1 MAPEPESKTVEP
13 PSPRAQVNQTARRGG
28 RSGRRRRSRRG
39 HSQPRADG
47 GPAGSQEGP
56 RSEMGTQETAAAS
69 RLAETDP
76 SAREATTAHRQ
87 AEPQRAPRS
96 ALQKAIDEV
105 NQIVVTLRGALDDM
119 EEVFETL
126 EVAERQ

>member
-1 MAPEPESKTVEP
+1 
-13 PSPRAQVNQTARRGG
+13 
-28 RSGRRRRSRRG
+28 
-39 HSQPRADG
+39 
-47 GPAGSQEGP
+47 
-56 RSEMGTQETAAAS
+56 MGTQETAAAS

-126 EVAERQ
+126 EVAERQKNADEEEIETLRRALRGLKRPREEAHEKR